1 MRWRAKPHHS
11 RWGFCLGSSTSLLY
25 LYLYACISLQ
35 VSPVHPTID
44 IASATVYTETLSRI
58 EMEEK
63 NRLEDKET
71 SRLEAFSDGVF
82 AVAITL
88 LVLNIKPPPDNILD
102 NKQWWSALLGQLP
115 ALLALVT
122 SFFTIGIMW
131 INHHRLFN
139 LIKRTDTGLM
149 LFNLLLLLV
158 IVFIPYPTALVAQ
171 QYVLNPKMYDAAL
184 LYSGTNVFLAICFNL
199 LWRYASYHN
208 RLLGKNADTRA
219 VKAISRQYLG
229 GPLLYL
235 IAFGLAF
242 VSVPA
247 SIIFLLLLALFF
259 AIPPRPPRQPR
270 SSNASTDLSQD

>member
-1 MRWRAKPHHS
+1 M
-11 RWGFCLGSSTSLLY
+11 
-25 LYLYACISLQ
+25 Q
-35 VSPVHPTID
+35 
-44 IASATVYTETLSRI
+44 
-58 EMEEK
+58 
-63 NRLEDKET
+63 DKET

-88 LVLNIKPPPDNILD
+88 LVLNIKPPPDLV
-102 NKQWWSALLGQLP
+102 LTGGGLGFWKELGVQLP
-115 ALLALVT
+115 ALLAFVT

-139 LIKRTDTGLM
+139 LIKRTDTGLL

-158 IVFIPYPTALVAQ
+158 IVFIPYPTALLAQ
-171 QYVLNPKMYDAAL
+171 QYALNPKMYDAAL

-208 RLLGKNADTRA
+208 RLLGKDIDTRA
-219 VKAISRQYLG
+219 VAAISRQYLG

-259 AIPPRPPRQPR
+259 AIPPRKPR
-270 SSNASTDLSQD
+270 SLPSSDDSIRLSQD